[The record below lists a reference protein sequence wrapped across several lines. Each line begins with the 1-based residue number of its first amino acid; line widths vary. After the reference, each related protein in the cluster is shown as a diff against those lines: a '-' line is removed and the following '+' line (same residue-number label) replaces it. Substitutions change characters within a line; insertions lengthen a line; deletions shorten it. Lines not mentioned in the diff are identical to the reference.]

1 MRRNL
6 SIKMVTGFLSFSMLL
21 GAAHQRPV
29 TVHGA
34 NTEYAVWINKVQ
46 ITDAN
51 AANVLSGDQKND
63 GKVRYNPDTNTL
75 TLENVDINH
84 ETDSGNTNRNQ
95 RALNIEQEL
104 TIELIGE
111 NKITVSAS
119 GSSAKS
125 YSPYGIL
132 STNGLTIKGPGSLEV
147 VNSVSSKS
155 NIYAISVAPLDD
167 SKKLTI
173 QDCEVTAIVTGST
186 TSTSTNGF
194 CTNAALNAD
203 AIDINNAKVTA
214 KGGPG
219 GKQFSYGIQVTN
231 DSDANITITASEV
244 VLESGD
250 GKNTYGIY
258 DNGGISVTDSKIN
271 ITGGNGTAS
280 GSFITGENYG
290 IFCGKNITIKD
301 SQVEAKSGTGHIV
314 NGIFSNGSLI
324 ADNSK
329 VTGIGAAAQNH
340 ITDDYSSG
348 VYCNGSLTVSN
359 KSELTAQSGD
369 SSGHSTAVYCDNH
382 MEVNDSSVTAVSGTA
397 GNNSYGISAV
407 EFVQNGGTVDAKAGN
422 GTNYSSGLWTNSA
435 DISAGT
441 LVAQGGDLEIENVW
455 SEGIY
460 AGKFV
465 QSGGAVAAKAGKSAK
480 GFSVG
485 IELGENG
492 ITISSGT
499 LAAASASESGA
510 VFLPDDI
517 MPVYDNYRVT
527 IKAGSSEG
535 EAQII
540 EEPTADTYWDNT
552 YLCIEPYSCVH
563 VWSTQWSSDASHHW
577 HDCTKNGCT
586 ITENADKNGFAE
598 HTYTEGQISVEP
610 TYLAD
615 GERIDTCECGAV
627 KKVVL
632 PKLVN
637 SAAPTI
643 TVPDAADSSIYCSP
657 VTVIIADADNNLD
670 TVTLNGEA
678 VTLTDGK
685 LTISPSDKIQTVI
698 ATDKAGENAALSI
711 TVNDGHTWNEGE
723 VKLPATEA
731 QEGSK
736 HFVCIYCGASKDE
749 MIPKLA
755 PTITET
761 VNTGYTQGVKDSM
774 IFKSEAAFEDF
785 IGVLVDGEVLDTN
798 QFTAA
803 KGSTIV
809 TLKPEYLDTLP
820 AGEHLLEMRFTSGT
834 ASAPFSITAKNNNT
848 NEDNNTDDKENKND
862 NTDENDNM
870 NDDNNTQEQVSE
882 HETAAVPATMPASEN
897 GSVSDTHSREAD
909 DKVGNADSAD
919 GQNADSP
926 STNDAYGTKW
936 WLALLLISGGVLA
949 GTKLCG
955 RKKIF

>member
-6 SIKMVTGFLSFSMLL
+6 SIKMVMGFLSFSMLL

-29 TVHGA
+29 TVRGA
-34 NTEYAVWINKVQ
+34 DMQYAVWINKVQ

-51 AANVLSGDQKND
+51 AANVLSGDPEND

-119 GSSAKS
+119 GTTAKS

-155 NIYAISVAPLDD
+155 NIYAISVAPPDD

-173 QDCEVTAIVTGST
+173 QDCEVTAVVTGST
-186 TSTSTNGF
+186 TSTSTRGF

-219 GKQFSYGIQVTN
+219 GRQFSYGIQVTN
-231 DSDANITITASEV
+231 DSEANITITASEV

-258 DNGGISVTDSKIN
+258 DNGGITVTDSKIN

-301 SQVEAKSGTGHIV
+301 SQVAAKSGTGHSV
-314 NGIFSNGSLI
+314 YGIFSNGSLI

-359 KSELTAQSGD
+359 KSELTALSGD
-369 SSGHSTAVYCDNH
+369 SSGHSTAIYCDNH
-382 MEVNDSSVTAVSGTA
+382 MEVNDSGVTAVSGTA
-397 GNNSYGISAV
+397 GNNSYGISTA
-407 EFVQNGGTVDAKAGN
+407 EFVQNGGTIDAKAGN
-422 GTNYSSGLWTNSA
+422 AANYSSGLWTQDA
-435 DISAGT
+435 GISAGT
-441 LVAQGGDLEIENVW
+441 LTAQGGDLGETEDVW
-455 SEGIY
+455 SEGIF
-460 AGKFV
+460 AGKFM
-465 QSGGAVAAKAGKSAK
+465 QSGGTVNAKAGKSVK
-480 GFSVG
+480 GVSTG
-485 IELGENG
+485 IEFGENG

-499 LAAASASESGA
+499 LTAESDSESLYSGA
-510 VFLPDDI
+510 VWLPENVV
-517 MPVYDNYRVT
+517 PVYDNYKVT
-527 IKAGSSEG
+527 VKTGSG
-535 EAQII
+535 EDAVQRI

-552 YLCIEPYSCVH
+552 YLRIEPYSCVH

-577 HDCTKNGCT
+577 HDCTKNDCT
-586 ITENADKNGFAE
+586 VTENADKSGFAE
-598 HTYTEGQISVEP
+598 HTYTEGQVSVEP
-610 TYLAD
+610 TYLAA
-615 GERIDTCECGAV
+615 GERIDTCECKAV

-657 VTVIIADADNNLD
+657 VTVTIADADNNLD
-670 TVTLNGEA
+670 TVTLNGETA
-678 VTLTDGK
+678 ALTDGK
-685 LTISPSDKIQTVI
+685 LTISPSDKVQTIV
-698 ATDKAGENAALSI
+698 ATDKAGEKAVLSI

-723 VKLPATEA
+723 VSLPATEA

-736 HFVCIYCGASKDE
+736 HFVCIYCGESKDE
-749 MIPKLA
+749 IIPKLD

-761 VNTGYTQGVKDSM
+761 VNTGYTQGGKDSM
-774 IFKSEAAFEDF
+774 VFKSEAAFEDF
-785 IGVLVDGEVLDTN
+785 ISVSVDGKVLDTN

-820 AGEHLLEMRFTSGT
+820 AGEHLLEMKFTSGT
-834 ASAPFSITAKNNNT
+834 ASAPFRITAKNSST
-848 NEDNNTDDKENKND
+848 TEDNNTNDKADQND
-862 NTDENDNM
+862 NTD
-870 NDDNNTQEQVSE
+870 DDNNTQEQVSE
-882 HETAAVPATMPASEN
+882 HETAAVPATTPASEN
-897 GSVSDTHSREAD
+897 DSVSDTHSIKTD
-909 DKVGNADSAD
+909 DKTDNTDSTD
-919 GQNADSP
+919 GQKADSP
-926 STNDAYGTKW
+926 GTGDAYGAKW
-936 WLALLLISGGVLA
+936 WLALLLISGSVLA

-955 RKKIF
+955 RKKFF